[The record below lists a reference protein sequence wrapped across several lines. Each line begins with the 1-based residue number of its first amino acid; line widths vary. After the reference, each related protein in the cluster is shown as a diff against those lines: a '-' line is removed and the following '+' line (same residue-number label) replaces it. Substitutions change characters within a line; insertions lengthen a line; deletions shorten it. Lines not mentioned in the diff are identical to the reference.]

1 MDMIEE
7 NMLST
12 TKVEEDIDVGYE
24 VVVANVS
31 WSPKPFRAMKK
42 EGELPTQISMTIP
55 ENVLKQANKPVN
67 VFNDIIESYVY
78 NTLTRKF
85 GHEVWRCQI
94 WLPLDK

>member
-7 NMLST
+7 NMLTT

-31 WSPKPFRAMKK
+31 WSSKPFRAMKK

-55 ENVLKQANKPVN
+55 ENVLKQANKPAN

>member
-31 WSPKPFRAMKK
+31 WSSKPFRAMKK

-55 ENVLKQANKPVN
+55 ENVLKQANKPAN
-67 VFNDIIESYVY
+67 VFNDVIESYVY

>member
-7 NMLST
+7 NMLNT

-42 EGELPTQISMTIP
+42 EGELPT
-55 ENVLKQANKPVN
+55 
-67 VFNDIIESYVY
+67 
-78 NTLTRKF
+78 
-85 GHEVWRCQI
+85 
-94 WLPLDK
+94 

>member
-55 ENVLKQANKPVN
+55 ENVLKQANKPAN

>member
-7 NMLST
+7 NVLTT

-24 VVVANVS
+24 VVVANVA
-31 WSPKPFRAMKK
+31 WSSKPFRAMKK

-55 ENVLKQANKPVN
+55 ENVLKQANKPAN